1 MAKTAPTPV
10 PDPLPAE
17 GGSYLLDAATG
28 KWTLLDRTEPAKLPG
43 TEPPAEL
50 LDAAPSAELL
60 DAASSIEPLDAE
72 PPA

>member
-1 MAKTAPTPV
+1 MAKAASTPV

-43 TEPPAEL
+43 TEPPAALLDTAPPAEL
-50 LDAAPSAELL
+50 LDAEPSAELL
-60 DAASSIEPLDAE
+60 DAE